1 VNGIAP
7 YPVVVPLAAAAL
19 VLGVHSVVPRAV
31 VRALTFAAILAEVSL
46 AAILI
51 HETHATTIVYWF
63 GGWTPRSG
71 VALGVSFTV
80 DQLSAGAAL
89 MAGIVTAAAL
99 MTTPTTMTQAEGIY
113 HALFLTLLAGMAGFC
128 LTGDLFNMFVFFELM
143 AVSAFALCA
152 FATRELPALRAAL
165 NFALTN
171 SVGAFLVLIGIAILY
186 SRTGALNLA
195 QIGET
200 LTRAGTLDRASTV
213 ALALLCA
220 GFLIKAAVVP
230 FHFWL
235 VDTATSAPI
244 PLVMI
249 LAGVLD
255 TLGVY
260 GLARIYWTV
269 FAGPLA
275 GDHRAVQTLLIALG
289 ALTALTAGALSLFFG
304 DARRRMAFVM
314 VAHTGIVLIGIGCLS
329 ARGIAGAAMYAA
341 SDGAVKVAL
350 FLGLTLLGLAVADT
364 PSTDPGR
371 ERAKRRAGLAILT
384 VGGVATAGF
393 PLFATGLGKA
403 SIEDA
408 AAAAGYRWVTAVVV
422 VAAACTGAAV
432 LNIAANARRTVR
444 DASPQHDGRG
454 WVPMF
459 CLATGLLGLAALAA
473 TAGRWATTAATR
485 FADTAGYQQR
495 VLYGTHIAIRATG
508 ARIAMSTNGLI
519 FDLIAVAAAAALG
532 TETSRHTIRRFARAE
547 PLSHVWAAG
556 RRLHDGSIGD
566 SAAWATVGVATIAV
580 MLATSLR

>member
-7 YPVVVPLAAAAL
+7 YPVVVPLVTAAF
-19 VLGVHSVVPRAV
+19 VLGVHSVVPRPV
-31 VRALTFAAILAEVSL
+31 VRALTFAAIFAEVGL
-46 AAILI
+46 AAILV

-80 DQLSAGAAL
+80 DQLGAGAAL
-89 MAGIVTAAAL
+89 MAGLVTAAAL
-99 MTTPTTMTQAEGIY
+99 VTTPTTMTQAEGIH
-113 HALFLTLLAGMAGFC
+113 HALFLTLLAAMAGFC

-152 FATRELPALRAAL
+152 FATRELGALRSAL

-195 QIGET
+195 QIGQT
-200 LTRAGTLDRASTV
+200 LTRAGTLDRAGTV
-213 ALALLCA
+213 ALTVLCA

-249 LAGVLD
+249 LAGILD

-260 GLARIYWTV
+260 GVARIYWTV

-275 GDHRAVQTLLIALG
+275 GDHHGVQTLLISLG
-289 ALTALTAGALSLFFG
+289 AVTAVTPGAFSLSFR

-329 ARGIAGAAMYAA
+329 TRGIAGAAIYAA

-350 FLGLTLLGLAVADT
+350 FVGLTLLGLAVSDPT
-364 PSTDPGR
+364 STAPGR
-371 ERAKRRAGLAILT
+371 EHRNRRAGLAVLT

-408 AAAAGYRWVTAVVV
+408 AAAAGYWWVTAAVVF
-422 VAAACTGAAV
+422 AAACTGGAV
-432 LNIAANARRTVR
+432 LNIAASARTAGVEV
-444 DASPQHDGRG
+444 SPQHDRHA

-459 CLATGLLGLAALAA
+459 CLATFCLGLAALAA
-473 TAGRWATTAATR
+473 SAGRWAATAATR
-485 FADTAGYQQR
+485 FANTATYQQR
-495 VLYGTHIAIRATG
+495 VLYGTHLALRSSG
-508 ARIAMSTNGLI
+508 ARTPLSTNGLV
-519 FDLIAVAAAAALG
+519 FDLIAVAAAVALG
-532 TETSRHTIRRFARAE
+532 TETTRNAIRGFARSQ
-547 PLSHVWAAG
+547 PLSRVWAAG

-580 MLATSLR
+580 MLATSLH

>member
-1 VNGIAP
+1 MNGIAP
-7 YPVVVPLAAAAL
+7 YPVVVPFAAAAF
-19 VLGVHSVVPRAV
+19 VLGVHSVVPRSV
-31 VRALTFAAILAEVSL
+31 VRALTFAAIGAEVGF
-46 AAILI
+46 AAILV
-51 HETHATTIVYWF
+51 HETHAATIVYWF

-80 DQLSAGAAL
+80 DQLGAGAAL
-89 MAGIVTAAAL
+89 LAGIVTAAAL
-99 MTTPTTMTQAEGIY
+99 VTTPATMTQAEGIH

-152 FATRELPALRAAL
+152 FATRDVSALRAAL

-171 SVGAFLVLIGIAILY
+171 SIGAFFVLIGIAILY

-195 QIGET
+195 QIGGT
-200 LTRAGTLDRASTV
+200 LTRAGSLDRASTV
-213 ALALLCA
+213 ALALLFA

-255 TLGVY
+255 TLGIY
-260 GLARIYWTV
+260 GIARIYWTV

-314 VAHTGIVLIGIGCLS
+314 VAHTGVVLIGIGCLS
-329 ARGIAGAAMYAA
+329 ARGLAGAAIYAA
-341 SDGAVKVAL
+341 GDGAVKFAL
-350 FLGLTLLGLAVADT
+350 FIGLMLLGLAGADSM
-364 PSTDPGR
+364 STDPGR
-371 ERAKRRAGLAILT
+371 ADRHRRAGLAILT
-384 VGGVATAGF
+384 IGGVATAGF

-408 AAAAGYRWVTAVVV
+408 AAAAGYRWVTVVV
-422 VAAACTGAAV
+422 VAAAATTGAAV
-432 LNIAANARRTVR
+432 LNIAANARTAVR
-444 DASPQHDGRG
+444 DGSPDHDRRG
-454 WVPMF
+454 WVPLF
-459 CLATGLLGLAALAA
+459 CVAGGFLGFAALAA
-473 TAGRWATTAATR
+473 TGGRWAANAATQ
-485 FADTAGYQQR
+485 FADPASYQQR
-495 VLYGTHIAIRATG
+495 VLYGARIAIRAPG
-508 ARIAMSTNGLI
+508 ARMALSTSGLV
-519 FDLIAVAAAAALG
+519 FDLIAVAIAAALG
-532 TETSRHTIRRFARAE
+532 TETSRNAIRGAARSQA
-547 PLSHVWAAG
+547 LSQVWAAG
-556 RRLHDGSIGD
+556 RRLHDGSLGD

-580 MLATSLR
+580 MLATGLR